1 MKENM
6 KKGLLVS
13 VLVISL
19 VLLAFASLTVGAVS
33 VTDTW
38 HQILHPFLDN
48 SIGHQIIWDIRAPR
62 IVAAMLVGS
71 ILGIAGVIAQ
81 TSTQNPLAD
90 PSIIGTSA
98 GASLGVL
105 VAVLFNVV
113 SIGSV
118 SSIIAAAIGG
128 LLATL
133 LTLALSKSSLQLVIV
148 GIGISSVFTAVVGL
162 TVSIIS
168 RPDARSISFWSMG
181 SFALVTKESVN
192 ILFLILI
199 LVAIATFVLAP
210 YLDLLSLGDTTVR
223 HFGVNPHTIR
233 LRALI
238 VLSISVAATVSTVGT
253 ISFLALA
260 APHIARFIVGPKS
273 RTLLF
278 ISALIGSLIL
288 LLADTASRSVVPP
301 HELPIGLITSLIGA
315 PILIIALKR
324 SREVWK

>member
-1 MKENM
+1 MRKR
-6 KKGLLVS
+6 LL
-13 VLVISL
+13 IP
-19 VLLAFASLTVGAVS
+19 LLAIALVVFAFLSLAVGAVS
-33 VTDTW
+33 VTGTW
-38 HQILHPFLDN
+38 RQILHPFLDN
-48 SIGHQIIWDIRAPR
+48 TIEHQIIWDIRAPR
-62 IVAAMLVGS
+62 VIAAILVGS

-81 TSTQNPLAD
+81 ASTQNPLAD

-113 SIGSV
+113 SIGSIGAIV
-118 SSIIAAAIGG
+118 AATIGA

-148 GIGISSVFTAVVGL
+148 GIGISSVLTAIVGL
-162 TVSIIS
+162 TVSMIT
-168 RPDARSISFWSMG
+168 RPDARSVSFWSLG
-181 SFALVTKESVN
+181 SFALVSIQSAN
-192 ILFLILI
+192 ILFVVLV
-199 LVAIATFVLAP
+199 LVAIATFLLAP
-210 YLDLLSLGDTTVR
+210 HLDLLALGDTTVR
-223 HFGVNPHTIR
+223 HFGTDPRAIR
-233 LRALI
+233 LRALV
-238 VLSISVAATVSTVGT
+238 VLAVSVAATVSTVGT

-278 ISALIGSLIL
+278 TSALIGSLIL
-288 LLADTASRSVVPP
+288 LIADTASRSVAPP